1 MNLRVKGQ
9 RGFDD
14 AKGRLGKN
22 DDADDEGDV
31 TKVFQ
36 SVLLLTSLLAA
47 VLFKNSQ
54 TLLSEILLTSSCNFI
69 KCYF

>member
-1 MNLRVKGQ
+1 MCLLDGCHRNMNLRVKGQ

-36 SVLLLTSLLAA
+36 SVLLLA
-47 VLFKNSQ
+47 
-54 TLLSEILLTSSCNFI
+54 C
-69 KCYF
+69 